1 MNRRDLEHLIRASS
15 QLSDEYELVVIGSQA
30 ILGTD
35 PNPPA
40 DLTASMEADIYP
52 LNNPDA
58 ADKIEGVIGEGSQ
71 FHATYGYYAQA
82 VGPDTAKLPGG
93 WKGRLLRVPE
103 TAREGGVAYCISVV
117 DLFLSKAVAG
127 RPKDRE
133 FCIALLQYGYLQ
145 VDEAL
150 GLADSMPLDVDRTS
164 LRARIRRW
172 SRDVIGR

>member
-1 MNRRDLEHLIRASS
+1 MNRRDLEHLIRASTE
-15 QLSDEYELVVIGSQA
+15 LSKEYELVVIGSQA

-35 PNPPA
+35 PNPPP

-71 FHATYGYYAQA
+71 FHATFGYYAQA
-82 VGPDTAKLPGG
+82 VGPDTAKLPAG
-93 WKGRLLRVPE
+93 WKERLLRVPE
-103 TAREGGVAYCISVV
+103 TARSAGIGYCISVV
-117 DLFLSKAVAG
+117 DLFLSKAAAG

-133 FCIALLQYGYLQ
+133 FCIALLQYGYLK

-150 GLADSMPLDVDRTS
+150 GLVASMPEDVDQQA

-172 SRDVIGR
+172 ASS

>member
-1 MNRRDLEHLIRASS
+1 MNRRDLEHLIRVSS

-40 DLTASMEADIYP
+40 ELTVSMEADIYP

-58 ADKIEGVIGEGSQ
+58 AEKIEGVIGEGSQ

-82 VGPDTAKLPGG
+82 VGPDTARLPGG
-93 WKGRLLRVPE
+93 WKDRLLRVPE
-103 TAREGGVAYCISVV
+103 TAREGGVAYCIGVV
-117 DLFLSKAVAG
+117 DLFLSKAAAG
-127 RPKDRE
+127 REKDRG
-133 FCIALLQYGYLQ
+133 FCIALLQYGYLK
-145 VDEAL
+145 VEEAL
-150 GLADSMPLDVDRTS
+150 ELVAAMPPEIDQRT

-172 SRDVIGR
+172 AGG